1 MVDRLSPEARSRNM
15 ARISGKDTS
24 PEMTVRRLLHNMGY
38 RYQLHLRSLPGRPD
52 LVFPRR
58 RKAVFVHGCFWH
70 RHQGCRYAYRPKS
83 RTDFWDGKFAQNIER
98 DARNL
103 RALADRGWEAL
114 VVWQCEIKDLG
125 LLRNRLS
132 EFLGATK
139 AARAA

>member
-103 RALADRGWEAL
+103 CALADRGWEAL